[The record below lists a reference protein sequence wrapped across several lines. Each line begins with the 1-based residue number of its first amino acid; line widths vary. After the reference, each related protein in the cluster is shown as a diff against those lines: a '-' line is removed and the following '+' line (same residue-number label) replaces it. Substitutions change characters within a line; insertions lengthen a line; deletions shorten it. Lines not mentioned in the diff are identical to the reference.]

1 MKTASRIL
9 LLIGAILSCV
19 EIFVYCIMGFI
30 FIGMGSSPEVK
41 EDLIKEYNPVNN
53 PGGVTP
59 EEYAKAIQSFFVA
72 LGVVFVI
79 AAILCIINAI
89 IAFVGRSKGNKP
101 LMILNIIFGF
111 LSSCIIN
118 AVGGI
123 FGLIAKDNN
132 TETASLNE

>member
-19 EIFVYCIMGFI
+19 ETFVYCIMGFI

-41 EDLIKEYNPVNN
+41 EDLIKEYNTVNN
-53 PGGVTP
+53 PSVTP

-89 IAFVGRSKGNKP
+89 IAFVARSKGNKP

-132 TETASLNE
+132 AETVSLNE

>member
-1 MKTASRIL
+1 
-9 LLIGAILSCV
+9 
-19 EIFVYCIMGFI
+19 MGFI

-41 EDLIKEYNPVNN
+41 EDLIKEYNHVNN
-53 PGGVTP
+53 PSGLTP

-72 LGVVFVI
+72 LGIVFVI

>member
-19 EIFVYCIMGFI
+19 ETFVYCIMGFI

-41 EDLIKEYNPVNN
+41 EDLIKEYNPVSN
-53 PGGVTP
+53 PSGVTP

-89 IAFVGRSKGNKP
+89 IAFVARSKGNKP